1 MANSVFKCPVT
12 GFNVQHELDD
22 DKDVLDNEFKAIK
35 CRACMKVHFIN
46 RKTGK
51 LLGQDDKQG
60 LLGVKR
66 GIEAP

>member
-12 GFNVQHELDD
+12 GFNIQHELDD

-46 RKTGK
+46 QKTGK
-51 LLGQDDKQG
+51 LLGQE
-60 LLGVKR
+60 R
-66 GIEAP
+66 E